1 MYLMVRMVCTL
12 LSGEG
17 DQPLEPGSP
26 QNPGGLLR
34 QAGDLDGSVQLPH
47 PLPQTEEDGDAG
59 TVHKGDAG
67 AVHNELAGEHLVNGL
82 VQVLEN
88 PLDPVV
94 VNLPRQGDGEDA
106 VVGGIGDSHGKNP
119 FLWWVVKTKKRR
131 VPRWVH
137 GDYTA
142 FLGKR
147 LSNRRRYLLSNVVR
161 SESEIC
167 A

>member
-1 MYLMVRMVCTL
+1 MRGISRWST
-12 LSGEG
+12 
-17 DQPLEPGSP
+17 GSP

-106 VVGGIGDSHGKNP
+106 VVGGIGDRHGKNP
-119 FLWWVVKTKKRR
+119 FLWWVVKNEKTPCTQ
-131 VPRWVH
+131 V
-137 GDYTA
+137 GYTA
-142 FLGKR
+142 VTWMFVLENTVKQGRGGWLGF
-147 LSNRRRYLLSNVVR
+147 RRCEGGL
-161 SESEIC
+161 
-167 A
+167 